1 MSDKELYKQKFQA
14 QLDEWKADIEQLKAK
29 SLGAKTDAQLEMNGL
44 IEDIEAKF
52 KTAGD
57 KLGEISDA
65 GESAWESVKAGAESA
80 WESLKSSMHNAA
92 AKFKD

>member
-14 QLDEWKADIEQLKAK
+14 QLDEWKADIEKLKAK
-29 SLGAKTDAQLEMNGL
+29 SLGAKTDAQFEMNVI
-44 IEDIEAKF
+44 IEDIEAKL

-65 GESAWESVKAGAESA
+65 GESAWESVKTSAESA
-80 WESLKSSMHNAA
+80 WESMKSSMHNAA